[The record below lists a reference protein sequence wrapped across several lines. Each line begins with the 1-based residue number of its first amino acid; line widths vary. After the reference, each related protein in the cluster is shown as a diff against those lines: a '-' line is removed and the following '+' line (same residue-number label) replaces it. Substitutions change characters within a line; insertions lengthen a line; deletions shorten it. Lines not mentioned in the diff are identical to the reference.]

1 MRGHKS
7 FKPTK
12 EPNMTMIEVKF
23 VRTNFFTRWPCTICG
38 GCTEKVNV
46 LTEGQQPLS
55 DDGEYRQIRICERC
69 LEKADIDGS
78 LELHARQL
86 EAEAELLREMI
97 GRLKAPTYEE
107 WQAREEREDVAAYRP
122 DQV

>member
-1 MRGHKS
+1 
-7 FKPTK
+7 
-12 EPNMTMIEVKF
+12 MTMIEVKF

-38 GCTEKVNV
+38 GCTEKVSV
-46 LTEGQQPLS
+46 LTEGEQPLS
-55 DDGEYRQIRICERC
+55 DDGECRLIRICEGC
-69 LEKADIDGS
+69 LKEADIDGS

-122 DQV
+122 D